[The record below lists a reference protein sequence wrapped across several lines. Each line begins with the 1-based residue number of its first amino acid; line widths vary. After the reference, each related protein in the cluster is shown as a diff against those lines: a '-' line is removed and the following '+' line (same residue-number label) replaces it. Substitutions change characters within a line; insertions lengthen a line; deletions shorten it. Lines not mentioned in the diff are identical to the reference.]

1 MKVVEGEG
9 KSVEEIRHD
18 KGHAAAGRF
27 HNDCKLC
34 RRDRAQARVD
44 QLVADGKLRK
54 G

>member
-9 KSVEEIRHD
+9 KGPEEIRHD
-18 KGHAAAGRF
+18 KGHDASRF
-27 HNDCKLC
+27 HNDCRFC

-44 QLVADGKLRK
+44 QLLADGKIVQ